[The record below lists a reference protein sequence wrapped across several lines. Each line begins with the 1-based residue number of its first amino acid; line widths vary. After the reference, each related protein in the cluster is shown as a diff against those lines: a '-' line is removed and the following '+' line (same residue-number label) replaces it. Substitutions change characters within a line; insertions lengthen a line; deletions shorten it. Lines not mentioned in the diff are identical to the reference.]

1 MGVEVA
7 TDDDATVRILLAALR
22 IEPPDDEVDEMIK
35 SYPALRAAA
44 DSLYA
49 LEVSSFVPAFST
61 TDATTPRSNPEAT

>member
-7 TDDDATVRILLAALR
+7 TDDDATVRSLLAAMR

-35 SYPALRAAA
+35 SYPTLRAAA

-49 LEVSSFVPAFST
+49 PEASSFAPAFST
-61 TDATTPRSNPEAT
+61 TDAATTRSQSEAT